1 MIYKGVKNMD
11 DILDSLTQE
20 IERGAFPY
28 FFAQGEYRE
37 NQHYAEKHFQWLE
50 EHLSAEEKEHLV
62 KARDAEACVDALERN
77 AMVRT
82 ALAVGIR
89 LALPS

>member
-1 MIYKGVKNMD
+1 MLM
-11 DILDSLTQE
+11 QE

-28 FFAQGEYRE
+28 FFAQGEYRR
-37 NQHYAEKHFQWLE
+37 NQHTALEHFQWLE
-50 EHLSAEEKEHLV
+50 EHLSEEERAHLEQA
-62 KARDAEACVDALERN
+62 KAADVSMETLERE
-77 AMVRT
+77 AIMRT

>member
-1 MIYKGVKNMD
+1 MD
-11 DILDSLTQE
+11 DILDMLVQE

-50 EHLSAEEKEHLV
+50 EHLSAEEREHLV
-62 KARDAEACVDALERN
+62 KARDAESYVDTFERR

-82 ALAVGIR
+82 AIAVGIR

>member
-1 MIYKGVKNMD
+1 MD
-11 DILDSLTQE
+11 DIINSLAQE
-20 IERGAFPY
+20 IEREAFPY
-28 FFAQGEYRE
+28 FFVQGEYRQ
-37 NQHYAEKHFQWLE
+37 NQYYAEKHYQWLE
-50 EHLSAEEKEHLV
+50 EHLSAEEKEHLE

>member
-1 MIYKGVKNMD
+1 MD
-11 DILDSLTQE
+11 DILDMLVQE

-28 FFAQGEYRE
+28 FFAQGEYRR
-37 NQHYAEKHFQWLE
+37 NQQSALEHYQWLE
-50 EHLSAEEKEHLV
+50 EHLGGEEKAHLEQ
-62 KARDAEACVDALERN
+62 ARAADVSMETLERE
-77 AMVRT
+77 AMTRV